1 MVNRYNDND
10 NIYIDNNNG
19 NDDSDKHIQKCG

>member
-10 NIYIDNNNG
+10 NICIDNNINSNG
-19 NDDSDKHIQKCG
+19 NDDSDKHI

>member
-10 NIYIDNNNG
+10 NICIGNNINSNG
-19 NDDSDKHIQKCG
+19 NDDSDKHI